1 MNSWLRIAL
10 QALTYA
16 AFAFVAGYLSA
27 SPAYDYAAAEHATV
41 KLSVSH
47 AANRVKPCVRLTPE
61 EIAKLAPNM
70 RRPEKCERER
80 LPLTV
85 ELEID
90 GEIVKRIEAPP
101 SGLWNDGPASVYQ
114 RFEIA
119 PGTHTIIARL
129 RESDRRDGWD
139 YTHTESVTLIAGRYF
154 TVTFRA
160 EAGGFSFR

>member
-1 MNSWLRIAL
+1 
-10 QALTYA
+10 
-16 AFAFVAGYLSA
+16 
-27 SPAYDYAAAEHATV
+27 
-41 KLSVSH
+41 
-47 AANRVKPCVRLTPE
+47 VRLTPE

-119 PGTHTIIARL
+119 PGTHTIIA
-129 RESDRRDGWD
+129 SVATAGT
-139 YTHTESVTLIAGRYF
+139 THTLKA
-154 TVTFRA
+154 
-160 EAGGFSFR
+160 